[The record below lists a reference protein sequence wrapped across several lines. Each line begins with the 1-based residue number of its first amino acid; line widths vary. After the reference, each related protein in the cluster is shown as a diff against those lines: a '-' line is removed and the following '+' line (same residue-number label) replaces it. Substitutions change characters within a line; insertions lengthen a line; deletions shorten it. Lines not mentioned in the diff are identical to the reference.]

1 MPTTGWVTVSMGGA
15 TGTATGSFAL
25 QVLEQTPMGG
35 AKGSATGSFALLRCG
50 AKGTGRGL
58 AQTGGSGGR
67 GAGSTC
73 SSSRSGGLGRPG
85 GELLGGGSEGGTGR
99 T

>member
-1 MPTTGWVTVSMGGA
+1 MPTTGWVTVSMGG

-25 QVLEQTPMGG
+25 QVLEQKPRPMG
-35 AKGSATGSFALLRCG
+35 G

>member
-25 QVLEQTPMGG
+25 QRLEQYSLGG
-35 AKGSATGSFALLRCG
+35 AR
-50 AKGTGRGL
+50 GTGRGL